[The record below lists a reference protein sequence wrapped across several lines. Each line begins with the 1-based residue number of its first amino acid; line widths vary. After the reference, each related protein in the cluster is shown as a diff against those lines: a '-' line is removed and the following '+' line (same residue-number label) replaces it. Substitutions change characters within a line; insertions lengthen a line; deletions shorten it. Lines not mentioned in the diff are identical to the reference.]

1 MKLYSLS
8 GRLINKNVNK
18 RRVDWNGKS
27 RSILQ
32 RMVKDILREIWELDI
47 VYEEFPVFGS
57 RYSLDFYNASK
68 CIALEVQ
75 GKQHTQYNQ
84 FFHGKNR
91 LNFGEQLKRDGMKRD
106 FCDTNDIRLIEIF
119 EEDRSELSLDFMKK
133 IIKEES

>member
-18 RRVDWNGKS
+18 RIIDWDGKS

-32 RMVKDILREIWELDI
+32 RTVKEILREIWGIDI

-75 GKQHTQYNQ
+75 GKQHTQYNK
-84 FFHGKNR
+84 FFHGKNP
-91 LNFGEQLKRDGMKRD
+91 LNFGEQLKRDDKKRH
-106 FCDTNDIRLIEIF
+106 FCEINDIRLIEIF
-119 EEDRSELSLDFMKK
+119 EEDRSKLSLDFIQK
-133 IIKEES
+133 IIKEGN